1 MPTKRPGPPRIN
13 KDGSLDRR
21 HNHAPRK
28 AYPPM
33 HPDVFKLIVSRAT
46 EPRQFKGL
54 SADAARLV
62 LCEGMSTHRAAA
74 RMGCTQPP
82 VVRMV
87 RKIMQAWKRL
97 GTCPYCGSRLP
108 EV

>member
-1 MPTKRPGPPRIN
+1 MTTKTTKSGRP
-13 KDGSLDRR
+13 DGRS
-21 HNHAPRK
+21 NPAPRTP
-28 AYPPM
+28 YPPM
-33 HPDVFKLIVSRAT
+33 HPSVFKLIVSRAT
-46 EPRQFKGL
+46 EPRAFKGV

-87 RKIMQAWKRL
+87 RKIMAAWKHL